1 MISMLI
7 NIFVKNWVYFERER
21 EKKEIFQKE
30 EIYTIF
36 QEMISRRKKEKKSK
50 FCSPSLFDYFH
61 LISLEIG

>member
-7 NIFVKNWVYFERER
+7 NIFVDIECISRER

-61 LISLEIG
+61 PISLEIG

>member
-7 NIFVKNWVYFERER
+7 NIFVDIECISRER

-50 FCSPSLFDYFH
+50 FCFLSLFDYFH